1 MRRREVFEIIEE
13 FNKATGKKTR
23 IAVLHKHQDVWAL
36 KDLLRGTFDD
46 TIQFN
51 LPEGSPPYTENRPE
65 STPSTLL
72 KKHKE
77 IGIFV
82 IGGSGDRLPSFKRE
96 QRFVQLLESVHP
108 ADAKLVLGMKA
119 KDLGVKYLTKKLV
132 EEAFPGLLAK

>member
-13 FNKATGKKTR
+13 FNKAAGKKTR
-23 IAVLHKHQDVWAL
+23 IAVLHKYQDVWAL

-96 QRFVQLLESVHP
+96 QRFVQLLESIHP